1 MKAITPAGLVYIAKL
16 LLGSILVWWAL
27 VALGIP
33 SPKWAVISLI
43 VVSEPEANR
52 ARANFLAR
60 SVNTLAGCVIACVA
74 LLVFGATLFAMLVAI
89 AVSVLVANSIEH
101 YPSSWRLA
109 PATTVLLIAAGF
121 DQIGMKQDLNLVL
134 LRASEVIAGGA
145 MAVGIAFVFDRLHR
159 HEH

>member
-1 MKAITPAGLVYIAKL
+1 MKAIHPAALAYIAKL

-43 VVSEPEANR
+43 VVSESEPDK
-52 ARANFLAR
+52 ARANFFAR
-60 SVNTLAGCVIACVA
+60 SINTLAGCAIACAA
-74 LLVFGATLFAMLVAI
+74 LLIFGATLFAMLLAI
-89 AVSVLVANSIEH
+89 AISVLVANSIEH

-121 DQIGMKQDLNLVL
+121 EHIGMKQELNLVM
-134 LRASEVIAGGA
+134 LRAGEVIAGGA
-145 MAVGIAFVFDRLHR
+145 TAMGMAVVFDRLRR
-159 HEH
+159 HER